1 MRVIVTRPQ
10 REAQDWVRELSA
22 AGLTAQALP
31 LIDIRP
37 APDPVALAHAWQQV
51 AASGYAAVMFV
62 SANAVAGFFVSD
74 SALPHVFSERS
85 AIKTRALAPGPGT
98 VKALLRAG
106 VAPGRI
112 DAPAADAVQF
122 DSEALWQVVGP
133 QMRPGDR
140 VLIVRGGDAQN
151 AGATSGAGRDWLA
164 QRLAEAGATADFLVA
179 YQRARP
185 QFDAAQQQLAAA
197 AAADG
202 SVWLFSSSEAVHNL
216 QACLPQQGWQ
226 AARAIATHPRIAAAA
241 RQAGFGVV
249 CESRP
254 ALADVKASIE
264 SMR

>member
-22 AGLTAQALP
+22 AGLPAQALP

-37 APDPVALAHAWQQV
+37 APDAAALQRVWQRL
-51 AASGYAAVMFV
+51 AAADYAGVMFV
-62 SANAVAGFFVSD
+62 SANAITGFFASNAA
-74 SALPHVFSERS
+74 SAAVFSAQS
-85 AIKTRALAPGPGT
+85 AIKTRAWSPGPGT
-98 VKALLRAG
+98 AKALLRAG
-106 VAPGRI
+106 VAPERI
-112 DAPAADAVQF
+112 DAPASDAAQF
-122 DSEALWQVVGP
+122 DSEALWQVVGL
-133 QMRPGDR
+133 QVKPGDR
-140 VLIVRGGDAQN
+140 VLIVRGGDTQSAAA
-151 AGATSGAGRDWLA
+151 AGSGRDWLA
-164 QRLAEAGATADFLVA
+164 RRLAEAGATAEFVVA

-185 QFDAAQQQLAAA
+185 QFDAAQQQLATT

-216 QACLPQQGWQ
+216 QACLPGQSWQ
-226 AARAIATHPRIAAAA
+226 AARALATHPRIAAAA

-249 CESRP
+249 HASRP